1 MQGSFLTLRSDMT
14 FVRVFEGSVAWA
26 ESDASMRE
34 ASSQRPYDCRNGC
47 FHLPERAA
55 MLPTRHASE
64 QCQCLTETSQQ
75 FLPYGIFT
83 V

>member
-1 MQGSFLTLRSDMT
+1 MQGSFLTLRIVMT
-14 FVRVFEGSVAWA
+14 FVRMYEGSVAWA

-34 ASSQRPYDCRNGC
+34 ASSQLPNDCRNGC
-47 FHLPERAA
+47 FHLPERPA
-55 MLPTRHASE
+55 MLPIRHASE
-64 QCQCLTETSQQ
+64 QCQCLTETSQR